1 VSIQQEKLS
10 QAVSIMNELDIDMWI
25 TLVRESETSPDPV
38 LELTL
43 GRNITWLSAFIIT
56 RQGDKTAIVGSLDE
70 PGVSSTGLYPTV
82 VPYVASMRDD
92 MLRILSGADPG
103 KIAVNFSTSDVLAD
117 GLSHGAYLTLKDYL
131 KDTPYTDRLMSAG
144 GIIGALR
151 GRKSSE
157 ELERISCA
165 ISITEEILSEL
176 TGDLKLGL
184 TEKNVADIITG
195 GMKKRGLEAA
205 WDIDHCPAVFTG
217 PDSAGAHYSPT
228 DREIEP
234 GHVLNVDFGVKYLEY
249 CSDMQRTW
257 YFRRSSGEQIPD
269 EVQRAFE
276 AVRDAVRKASE
287 ALEPGIEG
295 WKVDDVARS
304 HITSLGYEEYPHALG
319 HQIGR
324 KAHDGSGLLCP
335 RWERYGTLPFEKV
348 EKGQV
353 YTLEPRATIKGYGVA
368 TVEEIVVVEEKG
380 CRFLTHP
387 QEDLW
392 VI

>member
-1 VSIQQEKLS
+1 MSIQEEKLS
-10 QAVSIMNELDIDMWI
+10 QAVAIMNELDIDMWI

-56 RQGDKTAIVGSLDE
+56 REGDKTAIVGSLDE
-70 PGVSSTGLYPTV
+70 PGVSSTNLYTTV
-82 VPYVASMRDD
+82 IPYVASMRED
-92 MLRILSGADPG
+92 LLKVLNGADPG

-131 KDTPYTDRLMSAG
+131 EGTPYTDRLVSAG
-144 GIIGALR
+144 SIIGALR

-157 ELERISCA
+157 ELERISGA

-176 TGDLKLGL
+176 TGDLKPGL

-195 GMKKRGLEAA
+195 GVMKRGLEAA

-295 WKVDDVARS
+295 WKIDDVARS

-353 YTLEPRATIKGYGVA
+353 YTLEPRATIKDYGVA
-368 TVEEIVVVEEKG
+368 TVEEIVVVEDKG

-387 QEDLW
+387 QVDLW